1 MKKIQLLIKN
11 IYFFF
16 EFIIALALIKKEAK
30 QEKYKKKV
38 LITPLRGLDNT
49 WIDYLLAIKFSKSYN
64 ITVVM
69 MHPSTL
75 PFNEAEK
82 YGKIST
88 KLMLRWYEMKFFL
101 LIILLKIKGV
111 YIIVINK
118 KKFFNNLKEIDID
131 DINIIENTKDEFLR
145 RYFGDRNYK
154 ENDLYLKIKKD
165 VNNVFENM
173 YSLLNNQIK
182 DIDLLWTSHAIYE
195 WGLAYRLASKYKKCI
210 AVWGRNIYNTHLIS
224 TSDGPLQI
232 KKPKGYLYKKYKLD
246 LNRRLN
252 GQEIDQPTIFDK
264 GLDGRLD
271 EFFEKNK
278 NIVLLTPNCIWD
290 GDISDRDTIFDDLY
304 DWVQYTLDLSKI
316 NNDFAVI
323 VRFHPAEATLWKNR
337 PGLWKMFEENILSD
351 NQLLIPPES
360 KISTIELAKK
370 SNKVIF
376 YSGILSLECLHL
388 NITPYCVSNSF
399 YKHVNGI
406 YKIKTKNE
414 YNDLL
419 KFDSVKNLENLG
431 DISYNDLFCYGL
443 EIIGKNKDLRSNPKF
458 GAYSKQT
465 EIEKY
470 FLELLKNDK

>member
-1 MKKIQLLIKN
+1 MKKVQLLIKN

-30 QEKYKKKV
+30 QEEYKKKV

-49 WIDYLLAIKFSKSYN
+49 WIDYLLAIKFSKSYS

-88 KLMLRWYEMKFFL
+88 KLMLRWYEIKFFL

-111 YIIVINK
+111 STLIVDQKRSGENIK
-118 KKFFNNLKEIDID
+118 DID
-131 DINIIENTKDEFLR
+131 GINIIENTKDEFLR

-154 ENDLYLKIKKD
+154 ENTLYHKIKKD
-165 VNNVFENM
+165 VDDVFEFM

-195 WGLAYRLASKYKKCI
+195 WRLAYRLALKYEKNI
-210 AVWGRNIYNTHLIS
+210 VVWGRNVYNTHLIS
-224 TSDGPLQI
+224 TSSGPLQI
-232 KKPKGYLYKKYKLD
+232 EKPKGYLYKQYKLD
-246 LNRRLN
+246 LDKRLN

-264 GLDGRLD
+264 CLDSRL
-271 EFFEKNK
+271 EKFFQKNK

-290 GDISDRDTIFDDLY
+290 GDISDRDTIFNDLY
-304 DWVQYTLDLSKI
+304 DWVKYTLDLAKNS
-316 NNDFAVI
+316 NNFAVI

-337 PGLWKMFEENILSD
+337 PGLWKMFEKMNLED
-351 NQLLIPPES
+351 NQLLISPES

-370 SNKVIF
+370 SDKVIF
-376 YSGILSLECLHL
+376 YSGILALECLHL

-399 YKHVNGI
+399 YKYVDGVC
-406 YKIKTKNE
+406 KIKTKIE
-414 YNDLL
+414 YNNLL
-419 KFDSVKNLENLG
+419 KFDSVDNLDKVG
-431 DISYNDLFCYGL
+431 DISYDDLFCYGL
-443 EIIGKNKDLRSNPKF
+443 KIIGKNKDLRSNPKF
-458 GAYSKQT
+458 SAYSKQT